1 MLPKAHCK
9 LLPIEERFSAMR
21 AGWAEWAEWAEWAG
35 WDSSSVCREVRVGVI
50 GIGSIVAQ
58 PWQWLGRL
66 ATSAWDNAFSVL
78 S

>member
-21 AGWAEWAEWAEWAG
+21 AGWSG
-35 WDSSSVCREVRVGVI
+35 WDSWRAYREVRVEEI

>member
-21 AGWAEWAEWAEWAG
+21 AGWAEWAG

>member
-21 AGWAEWAEWAEWAG
+21 AGWSE